1 MTEAAAFAGYRL
13 LTYRSER
20 GERAGALIGDNVID
34 VADATGRPGDA
45 TVLGLLADWIAA
57 HARLKEVLKAG
68 GGRPLAETH
77 MCAPLPAPGAI
88 YCAGANYSDHA
99 AEMAARSGSPPT
111 KTERSWH
118 FVKSTRAVVGSGAIV
133 ALPEASHKVDWE
145 IELAAV
151 IGRKGKHIALAD
163 ALDHVAGYTI
173 ANDLSARDLSRRAE
187 VAEGSPFKM
196 DWLSHKNF
204 DGACPLGPWITP
216 TEWIGDPQALAMEL
230 SINGVTKQD
239 SNTSAMIFSLAEQIR
254 DLSER
259 ITLWPG
265 DVILTGTPAG
275 VGLSRGEFLKSGDVM
290 RARIEG
296 LGELV
301 TTMK

>member
-1 MTEAAAFAGYRL
+1 MTDAGYRL
-13 LTYRSER
+13 LTYRGER
-20 GERAGALIGDNVID
+20 GKRAGALIGDNVFDI
-34 VADATGRPGDA
+34 ADATGRASDA
-45 TVLGLLADWIAA
+45 SVLGLLTDWPATHI
-57 HARLKEVLKAG
+57 RLRDALQAG
-68 GGRPLAETH
+68 VGQPLADPH
-77 MCAPLPAPGAI
+77 FCAPLPAPGAI

-99 AEMAARSGSPPT
+99 AEMAARSGTPST
-111 KTERSWH
+111 KTKRSWH
-118 FVKSTRAVVGSGAIV
+118 FVKSARTVAGPGAIV

-151 IGRKGKHIALAD
+151 IGRKGKHITVAD
-163 ALDHVAGYTI
+163 ALAHVAGYTI

-187 VAEGSPFKM
+187 VADESPFKM

-216 TEWIGDPQALAMEL
+216 AEWIDDPQALAMEL
-230 SINGVTKQD
+230 SINGVTKQQ

-275 VGLSRGEFLKSGDVM
+275 VGLSRGEFLTSGDVM

>member
-1 MTEAAAFAGYRL
+1 MENRVTEARYRL
-13 LTYRSER
+13 LTYRGER
-20 GERAGALIGDNVID
+20 GERAGALIAGDVFDI
-34 VADATGRPGDA
+34 ADATGRAGDA
-45 TVLGLLADWIAA
+45 SVLGLLADWPVT
-57 HARLKEVLKAG
+57 HVRLKEALKAG
-68 GGRPLAETH
+68 VGKPVADAQL
-77 MCAPLPAPGAI
+77 CAPLPTPGAI

-99 AEMAARSGSPPT
+99 AEMAARSGTPST

-118 FVKSTRAVVGSGAIV
+118 FVKSARTVVGSGAVV
-133 ALPEASHKVDWE
+133 ALPEASHQVDWE

-151 IGRKGKHIALAD
+151 IGRRGKHIALAD
-163 ALDHVAGYTI
+163 ALGHVAGYTV

-187 VAEGSPFKM
+187 VAVGSPFKM

-216 TEWIGDPQALAMEL
+216 AEWIDDPQALAMQL
-230 SINGVTKQD
+230 SINGVMKQD

-275 VGLSRGEFLKSGDVM
+275 VGLSRDEFLKPGDVM

-301 TTMK
+301 TEMK